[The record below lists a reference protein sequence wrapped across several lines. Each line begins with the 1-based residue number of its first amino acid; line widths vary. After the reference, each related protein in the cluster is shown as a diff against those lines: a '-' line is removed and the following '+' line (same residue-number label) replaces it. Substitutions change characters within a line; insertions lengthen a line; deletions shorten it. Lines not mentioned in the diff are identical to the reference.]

1 MRSVC
6 FAVAVATLGSSAFAQ
21 DAMVYPLSVV
31 AKGETIFVADRS
43 KPGTAPAIW
52 KIEGGK
58 AEVFFKGQK
67 KYRTPLNAVRC
78 LAIDHEG
85 KLLAGDSATRDIY
98 RFGDDGKPV
107 ALTGGKIGIPMSIV
121 VTKDGTI
128 YVADLEVHRIWKVPA
143 KGGKPEEFAV
153 INSPRGLALDKDER
167 LWILSTSSKDGQ
179 IQRADK
185 DGKLESIVKDK
196 PFQMPH
202 NIVVTEDGTAFVTDN
217 YAGAVWKVSVDGKP
231 EKAISGEPM
240 KKPVG
245 LYLSGKEVLIADPH
259 ARAIFSGTL
268 EGGSL
273 SADSVKTIYSAVKP
287 KAE

>member
-1 MRSVC
+1 MRSAC
-6 FAVAVATLGSSAFAQ
+6 IAAALLTIASSAFAQ

-31 AKGETIFVADRS
+31 AKGETIFVADRA
-43 KPGTAPAIW
+43 KPGTAPAVW

-67 KYRTPLNAVRC
+67 KYRTPLNAIRC

-107 ALTGGKIGIPMSIV
+107 PLTKGKIGIPMSIV
-121 VTKDGTI
+121 VAKDGTI

-185 DGKLESIVKDK
+185 DGKLESIIKDK

-202 NIVVTEDGTAFVTDN
+202 NIVVKEDGTAFVTDN
-217 YAGAVWKVSVDGKP
+217 YAGAIWKVSADGKP
-231 EKAISGEPM
+231 EKAMSGDPL

-245 LYLSGKEVLIADPH
+245 LSAFGKELVIADPH
-259 ARAIFSGTL
+259 ARAIFKTVAGKL
-268 EGGSL
+268 ETVY
-273 SADSVKTIYSAVKP
+273 AAP
-287 KAE
+287 KDEAAK

>member
-6 FAVAVATLGSSAFAQ
+6 LFFAIAVIATPALAQ
-21 DAMVYPLSVV
+21 DAMQYPISVA
-31 AKGETIFVADRS
+31 AKGDTIFVADRNL
-43 KPGTAPAIW
+43 PGVW

-58 AEVFFKGQK
+58 ASVFFKGEK
-67 KYRTPLNAVRC
+67 KFKTPLNAIRC

-107 ALTGGKIGIPMSIV
+107 PLTKGKIGIPMSMAV
-121 VTKDGTI
+121 AKDGTI

-143 KGGKPEEFAV
+143 KGGQPKEFSV

-179 IQRADK
+179 IQRADRE
-185 DGKLESIVKDK
+185 GKLETVVEGR
-196 PFQMPH
+196 PFQLPH
-202 NIVVTEDGTAFVTDN
+202 NIVVMEDGTAFVTDN
-217 YAGAVWKVSVDGKP
+217 YAGGIWKVPAGGKP
-231 EKAISGEPM
+231 EKAMMGDPL

-245 LYLSGKEVLIADPH
+245 LTLSGKELIVADPH
-259 ARAIFSGTL
+259 AKAVFKTA
-268 EGGSL
+268 EGKLNNVLGQ
-273 SADSVKTIYSAVKP
+273 
-287 KAE
+287 